1 MLQIRNIHS
10 ITFSKYDKF
19 CKSLVNVTVGLL
31 GLGVHY
37 LPVAQVGDKDLSDE
51 EKSSS
56 EETVLM
62 NKKVSF
68 GHNSSR
74 EWVEDECVL
83 G

>member
-1 MLQIRNIHS
+1 M
-10 ITFSKYDKF
+10 
-19 CKSLVNVTVGLL
+19 
-31 GLGVHY
+31 Y
-37 LPVAQVGDKDLSDE
+37 LYIGPVAQAEDKDLSEE

-68 GHNSSR
+68 GHNGSR
-74 EWVEDECVL
+74 EWVEDEYVL

>member
-1 MLQIRNIHS
+1 MAQAKDN
-10 ITFSKYDKF
+10 
-19 CKSLVNVTVGLL
+19 GL
-31 GLGVHY
+31 
-37 LPVAQVGDKDLSDE
+37 SEE

-68 GHNSSR
+68 GHNGSR
-74 EWVEDECVL
+74 GWAEDECVL